1 MYKIL
6 VHCEIILE
14 HEIASFYV
22 TKNDDKDFSK
32 LEFDLKIPCMSFRV
46 FKKFR
51 VCTCIH
57 DKRYTIHDIGKLRVY
72 TVTSLV

>member
-1 MYKIL
+1 MNNSESLFLDTLIMYKIL

-32 LEFDLKIPCMSFRV
+32 LEFDLKIPCM
-46 FKKFR
+46 
-51 VCTCIH
+51 
-57 DKRYTIHDIGKLRVY
+57 YVY
-72 TVTSLV
+72 TR